1 MRRLK
6 NWTAKR
12 AGGRITIDGV
22 DAETGK
28 PVKVAGVDTID
39 PSETNPI
46 AAHKDG
52 EHFELLPVGGGLRER
67 IKAILDV
74 GTGDP
79 AKDAGLAQS
88 RLEDIRRLVD

>member
-1 MRRLK
+1 MRKLK

-39 PSETNPI
+39 PSSTNPI

-52 EHFELLPVGGGLRER
+52 EHFELLPLDGNLRDR

-74 GTGDP
+74 GTGDVDR
-79 AKDAGLAQS
+79 DAALAGS
-88 RLEDIRRLVD
+88 KLADIRRLVG